1 MHTLRPK
8 VLTVLL
14 VLFAL
19 TGCDS
24 AEEAPTT
31 PVADGT
37 PQGVVEAPPKG
48 RVIILGFDGADPNIV
63 EEMLAAGEL
72 PNLAKLRAEGS
83 FQRLGTTTPP
93 QSPTAWSTFN
103 TSRAPLNHG
112 IFDFLRRNPKK
123 YAPGVGAGSTQQPKL
138 AADGSLKTAPW
149 QKTNRQGDNF
159 WKVASDQGFKVK
171 ALMVPFAYPAD
182 ELSDECR
189 MLSGLDV
196 PDIRGTSSTYFAISE
211 SFTGNEPSVGGGKQ
225 LSLLFKDNTASVNIP
240 GLAIPGKGRQYAEVP
255 LGIKVDRTAKEVTIQ
270 PGADEGES
278 ITLKE
283 GEWSKWV
290 EWTFPVSDKYKVQ
303 AISRFHVMEAGA
315 MVRLYMTCL
324 QFHPKAP
331 FIPFS
336 SPPEYAAEVSDRYGL
351 YKTIGWAYD
360 TKALQHGD
368 MTEEMFLADVRRTM
382 AWREQLML
390 DELDRGNFDLLVA
403 AYTGTDRVAHM
414 FWGYRDP
421 KHPIYTEAM
430 NQKYGK
436 VVEETYE
443 KMDSIVG
450 NVMSRL
456 QEDDLL
462 MVMSDHGFHS
472 FRTQFSV
479 NTWLIRNG
487 YLAVKGQ
494 TDSATAYNNTA
505 FLDIGRG
512 DTKYDWSK
520 TKAYG
525 LGLGMIFLN
534 MEGRE
539 GQGTVK
545 PDEAPAL
552 IARLQEELLVVTDP
566 ETGDNVFRSVHANIN
581 PEGAATADTPD
592 LQLGYA
598 DGYQTN
604 KASATGAAPK
614 VLFSPNENKW
624 SGEHASSDA
633 EFTSGIL
640 FSNQVLA
647 SDARIEDFSV
657 TAFSYL
663 NASKPS
669 DFEGKPLL

>member
-1 MHTLRPK
+1 MHTLRSK

-14 VLFAL
+14 VLIAL
-19 TGCDS
+19 TGVFIALTGGDS
-24 AEEAPTT
+24 SEA
-31 PVADGT
+31 A
-37 PQGVVEAPPKG
+37 QKG
-48 RVIILGFDGADPNIV
+48 RVIILGFDGADPGIV
-63 EEMLAAGEL
+63 EEMLAAGQL
-72 PNLAKLRAEGS
+72 PNLAKLRSEGS

-93 QSPTAWSTFN
+93 QSPTAWATFN
-103 TSRAPLNHG
+103 TSRSPLNHG
-112 IFDFLRRNPKK
+112 IFDFLRRNPKV
-123 YAPGVGAGSTQQPKL
+123 YAPGVGAGRTVQPKL
-138 AADGSLKTAPW
+138 AADGSLQTPPSH
-149 QKTNRQGDNF
+149 KTNRQGENF
-159 WKVASDQGFKVK
+159 WKVASEQGFKVK

-182 ELSDECR
+182 ELADECR

-196 PDIRGTSSTYFAISE
+196 PDIRGTTSTYFALSE
-211 SFTGNEPSVGGGKQ
+211 SFTKAESPAGGKR
-225 LSLLFKDNTASVNIP
+225 LPLVFTGDVANVRIP
-240 GLAIPGKGRQYAEVP
+240 GLAIPGKRGQYAEVP
-255 LGIKVDRTAKEVTIQ
+255 LGVKVNRSAKEVTIQ
-270 PGADEGES
+270 PGGETGES

-290 EWTFPVSDKYKVQ
+290 EWTFPVSEKYTVKAV
-303 AISRFHVMEAGA
+303 SRFHVMEAGA

-336 SPPEYAAEVSDRYGL
+336 SPPEYAGDVADRYGL

-360 TKALQHGD
+360 TKALGHGD
-368 MTEEMFLADVRRTM
+368 MTEEMFLEDVRRTM

-390 DELDRGNFDLLVA
+390 DELDLGNFDLLVA
-403 AYTGTDRVAHM
+403 GWTGTDRVAHM

-421 KHPIYTEAM
+421 KHPLYTEEM

-450 NVMSRL
+450 NVTSRL
-456 QEDDLL
+456 QEGDLL

-472 FRTQFSV
+472 FRRQFSV

-487 YLAVKGQ
+487 YLSVKGQ
-494 TDSATAYNNTA
+494 TDSATAHNDTPY
-505 FLDIGRG
+505 LDLGG
-512 DTKYDWSK
+512 KKYDWSK

-534 MEGRE
+534 LEGRE
-539 GQGTVK
+539 GQGIVS
-545 PDEAPAL
+545 PGDAPAM
-552 IARLQEELLVVTDP
+552 IARLKQELLAVTDP
-566 ETGDNVFRSVHANIN
+566 ETGDNVFRSVHTNIN
-581 PEGAATADTPD
+581 PVGAATADMPD

-598 DGYQTN
+598 EGYQTN
-604 KASATGAAPK
+604 KASAAGAAPAA
-614 VLFSPNENKW
+614 LFSPNENKW

-633 EFTSGIL
+633 EFSSGIL
-640 FSNQVLA
+640 FSNQALA
-647 SDARIEDFSV
+647 SDARIEDFGV